1 MNIVVEEKPN
11 CQVTLRVEVPASR
24 VSTARKTVAKE
35 FQQHAKVPGYRPG
48 RAPESVIN
56 SRFAKDIQSQLTDKL
71 LRDTINEAIKEKNL
85 RVITVSKVEEVKI
98 GADDTL
104 SYTATI
110 VTTPAFT
117 LPDYSKIEIELAKNA
132 VTEADVDKAMDNL
145 REPHASY
152 EPIEDRGLA
161 MGDFAVV
168 TYEGSIDGK
177 PLNEVIPDAPA
188 FLVGR
193 QNSWIRMDAESF
205 IKGFTEAL
213 LGAKADEEIE
223 FDLTVADDFPAE
235 PLRGKT
241 LHYKVKVH
249 ALNQR
254 ALPEWTD
261 ELAGKIVEGK
271 TPAELRELVKKN
283 LEDMAERDF
292 EGRKRALAVQT
303 LLAKVECDLPAH
315 LVEREMN
322 GILQD
327 IVRENQGRGI
337 SDEEISKHQDEIVG
351 VAQQNAQ
358 ERVRSRFLLL
368 RIAEQEKLQVS
379 EQDLIGRIAEMSARY
394 EIPAKKL
401 IKDLQQ
407 HDGIEPLKEQVLA
420 GKALDFI
427 SLNVSVVEPKQA

>member
-11 CQVTLRVEVPASR
+11 CQVTLRVEVPSDR
-24 VSTARKTVAKE
+24 VSITRKSVAKE
-35 FQQHAKVPGYRPG
+35 FQQFAKVPGYRPG
-48 RAPESVIN
+48 RAPASVIE
-56 SRFAKDIQSQLTDKL
+56 SRFAKDIQSQVTDKL
-71 LRDTINEAIKEKNL
+71 LRDTLNEAIKEKDL
-85 RVITVSKVEEVKI
+85 RVITVSKVEAVEI

-117 LPDYSKIEIELAKNA
+117 LPDYSKIEIELKKSE
-132 VTEADVDKAMDNL
+132 VTEADVDRAMDNL

-152 EPIEDRGLA
+152 EPIEDRGIA

-168 TYEGSIDGK
+168 TYDGSIDGN
-177 PLNEVIPDAPA
+177 PITDIVPDAPQ
-188 FLVGR
+188 FLQGR
-193 QNSWIRMDAESF
+193 KNSWIRMEADSF
-205 IKGFTEAL
+205 VKGFSEAL
-213 LGAKADEEIE
+213 LGAKADEELE
-223 FDLTVADDFPAE
+223 FDLPLGEDFPAE

-254 ALPEWTD
+254 SLPEWTD
-261 ELAGKIVEGK
+261 ELSGRIAEGK
-271 TPAELRELVKKN
+271 TPDELRVLVKKN

-292 EGRKRALAVQT
+292 EGRKRSLAVET
-303 LLAKVECDLPAH
+303 LLSKVQCELPAH

-337 SDEEISKHQDEIVG
+337 SDEEIAKHQDQIVG
-351 VAQQNAQ
+351 AAQQNAK

-401 IKDLQQ
+401 IKDLQK
-407 HDGIEPLKEQVLA
+407 HEGIEPLKEQVLA
-420 GKALDFI
+420 GKALDLI
-427 SLNVSVVEPKQA
+427 SLNVSVREPQAA